1 MIQLLI
7 VFFFCKILYKYEG
20 FFIEF
25 EYFGSFPGS
34 IHTQKLQVFNRYF
47 NYKSELIQIRKEPTQ
62 IMHEHPGLQDVFSL
76 V

>member
-1 MIQLLI
+1 MKDFCYILI
-7 VFFFCKILYKYEG
+7 EL
-20 FFIEF
+20 
-25 EYFGSFPGS
+25 EYFGSFLGS

-62 IMHEHPGLQDVFSL
+62 IMHEHSGLQDVFSL